1 MLNNVASG
9 AVRSRVS
16 WSSLATRPAR
26 HKDDLALVVVHL
38 HSCHDISSHHHL
50 PPDAVVSVSLNKV
63 TKVSSKSYGNSNPIF
78 EERLLLFSNNPTVD
92 DVKIDVIDM
101 KTDTVAGSVSVEVSQ
116 LLSRDDLCMMD
127 ETFSLGKVTQPQ
139 FTVRLS
145 CSQPTSTASD
155 PARSGT
161 SQNIFSFE
169 YLSNCKETRFETFLQ
184 DDAGSE
190 ISPKQPH
197 QCPAISD

>member
-26 HKDDLALVVVHL
+26 HKDDAALVVVHL
-38 HSCHDISSHHHL
+38 HSCHDISSHYHL

-127 ETFSLGKVTQPQ
+127 ETFSLGKVTQSQ

-197 QCPAISD
+197 QSPAITA